1 VRHDAARVA
10 EPDEALEYV
19 ALGFS
24 GRSDIVNP
32 ARRTLLTT
40 GAAAAALA
48 AAPGAFAQQTRKGGA
63 VMPFYQK
70 GDVRIA
76 YEEAGKGFPL
86 LIISGGGLNSTIEWT
101 KKSAPFNAMAE
112 FSDEYRCIVTDLR
125 NAHGGQSS
133 GPLEVDRPWDSYT
146 DDHLA
151 LMDHLGI
158 QRFMVLG
165 YCIGAPYIWNLVK
178 RAPDRVVAA
187 VPAQPVGWN
196 KAQPTYMREASMK
209 SWAPELMK
217 RNPAITSDMIEK
229 FLTRMFPNPDFLF
242 TVNRDFVRSCQTP
255 MLILLDD
262 TPGHPYDVAWE
273 TAMLAPKSELAH
285 YPWKDPKELIPIAVR
300 QVRSF
305 LRAHRP
311 Q

>member
-1 VRHDAARVA
+1 
-10 EPDEALEYV
+10 
-19 ALGFS
+19 
-24 GRSDIVNP
+24 
-32 ARRTLLTT
+32 
-40 GAAAAALA
+40 
-48 AAPGAFAQQTRKGGA
+48 
-63 VMPFYQK
+63 MPFYEK

-76 YEEAGKGFPL
+76 YEEAGRGFPL
-86 LIISGGGLNSTIEWT
+86 LIISGGGLNSTIEWA
-101 KKSAPFNAMAE
+101 KKSAPFNAMEE
-112 FSDEYRCIVTDLR
+112 FKDEYRCIVTDLR
-125 NAHGGQSS
+125 NAVGGQSI
-133 GPLEVDRPWDSYT
+133 GPLEIDRPWDSYT
-146 DDHLA
+146 DDQLG

-158 QRFMVLG
+158 TRFLVLG

-196 KAQPTYMREASMK
+196 KGHPLFMREFSMK

-217 RNPAITSDMIEK
+217 RNPAITPDMIEK
-229 FLTRMFPNPDFLF
+229 FLARMFPNPDFLF
-242 TVNRDFVRSCQTP
+242 TVDRDFVRRCQTP

-273 TAMLAPKSELAH
+273 TAMLAPQAELAH
-285 YPWKDPKELIPIAVR
+285 YPWKEPKELIPIAVR

-311 Q
+311 ARA

>member
-1 VRHDAARVA
+1 MDTTR
-10 EPDEALEYV
+10 
-19 ALGFS
+19 
-24 GRSDIVNP
+24 RS
-32 ARRTLLTT
+32 LLTT
-40 GAAAAALA
+40 GAAAAAMA
-48 AAPGAFAQQTRKGGA
+48 AAPSAFAQPTMKEGA
-63 VMPFYQK
+63 AMPFYQK

-86 LIISGGGLNSTIEWT
+86 LIISGGGLNSTIEWA
-101 KKSAPFNAMAE
+101 KKSAPFNAMEE
-112 FSDEYRCIVTDLR
+112 FKNEYRCIVTDLR
-125 NAHGGQSS
+125 NAHGGQST
-133 GPLEVDRPWDSYT
+133 GPLEVNWPWDSYS
-146 DDHLA
+146 DDLLG

-158 QRFMVLG
+158 KRFMVLG

-187 VPAQPVGWN
+187 VPTQPVGWN
-196 KAQPTYMREASMK
+196 KAHPTYMRDLSLK

-217 RNPAITSDMIEK
+217 RNPAITPDMIDK
-229 FLTRMFPNPDFLF
+229 FLNRMFPNPDFLF

-273 TAMLAPKSELAH
+273 TAMLAPKAELAH
-285 YPWKDPKELIPIAVR
+285 FPWKEPKELIPIAVR
-300 QVRSF
+300 QIRSF

-311 Q
+311 AQS